1 MQAWLAAALVSVNH
15 LVVCA
20 LRKRLREKKTARV
33 IVTVLGV
40 ILTVLLMGYLILT
53 AIFVNAAYHH

>member
-1 MQAWLAAALVSVNH
+1 MQAWLAAALVSVNC
-15 LVVCA
+15 LVVRA

-53 AIFVNAAYHH
+53 AILVNAAYHH